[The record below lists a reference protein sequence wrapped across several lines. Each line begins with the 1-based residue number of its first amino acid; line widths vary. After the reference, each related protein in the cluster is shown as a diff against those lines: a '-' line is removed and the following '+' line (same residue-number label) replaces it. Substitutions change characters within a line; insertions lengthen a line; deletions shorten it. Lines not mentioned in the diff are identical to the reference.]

1 MEILRSNYFFAVISY
16 CECVTF
22 RSDNGSRPLRR
33 IHRCCCAIDTER
45 EREREKERNKT
56 SRSNIHKLWRA
67 SLLRSLCTAFVS
79 FPSNIYIS
87 SRLSFYLSF
96 FPSFLA
102 VAETISTS
110 AEREGKAAGK
120 RERGGQYERQYPY
133 YYYCYWYCSCE
144 GHKEAEPNVAS
155 VFICDVGKNR
165 GRREKDEVIT
175 QPQIADGSLLLLLV
189 ITHTTERRSRF
200 RSSSF
205 PVFALS
211 LRLIR
216 IDNFGRCFLLPG
228 GLIDI
233 RDRVPS
239 NTQHQNGDDV

>member
-1 MEILRSNYFFAVISY
+1 M
-16 CECVTF
+16 
-22 RSDNGSRPLRR
+22 
-33 IHRCCCAIDTER
+33 
-45 EREREKERNKT
+45 
-56 SRSNIHKLWRA
+56 
-67 SLLRSLCTAFVS
+67 
-79 FPSNIYIS
+79 
-87 SRLSFYLSF
+87 
-96 FPSFLA
+96 
-102 VAETISTS
+102 AETISTR
-110 AEREGKAAGK
+110 AEREGKAAGQ
-120 RERGGQYERQYPY
+120 RERGPVRAAVSILLLLLVKA
-133 YYYCYWYCSCE
+133 SCE